1 MAPAIT
7 ELLSGSAPPVEFF
20 NPFGFP
26 ILVSL
31 YGSGAIIVREL
42 VIRWKKGWASL
53 LMLGAAYGIAEEG
66 LMVKSI
72 FDPAWPDLAVLGSF
86 GRWVGVN
93 WVWALMLT
101 IYHATFSIA
110 MPILIVELMFPS
122 RCRERWVGPRTFSLL
137 LLLIS
142 AVVVIGFVW
151 LTPYRPPLVPYA
163 GAVFA
168 VIGIGYAARRIPHQ
182 PKLLR
187 TARKQPGTKG
197 LFLFS
202 FLATLCF
209 FMFLYAGPFLMPFP
223 IIIMLTVVVFAS
235 LVGMLLADFSS
246 RGLDDLQQ
254 FALATGA
261 LGFLIVL
268 APLQELDKART
279 DNPAG
284 MGIVGLAFLLFLVLL
299 GYQTRRRSDSD
310 RGESWSS
317 PTL

>member
-1 MAPAIT
+1 LAPAVA

-20 NPFGFP
+20 NPFGFL
-26 ILVSL
+26 ILISL

-42 VIRWKKGWASL
+42 VVRWKKGWVSL
-53 LMLGAAYGIAEEG
+53 LMLGSAYGIVEEG

-110 MPILIVELMFPS
+110 IPILIVELMFPS
-122 RCRERWVGPRTFSLL
+122 RRRERWAGPRTFPLL

-151 LTPYRPPLVPYA
+151 LTPYRPPLLPYA
-163 GAVFA
+163 GAVFT
-168 VIGIGYAARRIPHQ
+168 VVGIGYAARRIPHQ
-182 PKLLR
+182 PKPLR
-187 TARKQPGTKG
+187 TARKPPGTKR
-197 LFLFS
+197 LFLFA
-202 FLATLCF
+202 FLVTLCF
-209 FMFLYAGPFLMPFP
+209 FMLFYTGPFLIPFP
-223 IIIMLTVVVFAS
+223 IILMLTVLVFVS
-235 LVGMLLADFSS
+235 LVGMLLADLSS
-246 RGLDDLQQ
+246 KGLDDLQQ
-254 FALATGA
+254 FALAAGA

-268 APLQELDKART
+268 APLQELDKTRA

-284 MGIVGLAFLLFLVLL
+284 MGIVGVAFLLLLALL
-299 GYQTRRRSDSD
+299 GHRIGRRAKQADHERCP
-310 RGESWSS
+310 S
-317 PTL
+317 PDA